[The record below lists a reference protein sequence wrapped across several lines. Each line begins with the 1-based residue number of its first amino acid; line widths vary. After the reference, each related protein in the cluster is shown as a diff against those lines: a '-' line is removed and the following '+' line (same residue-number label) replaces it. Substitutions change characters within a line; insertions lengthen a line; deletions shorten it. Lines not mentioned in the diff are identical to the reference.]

1 MSCTSEGS
9 FTSRAKELLLTSFMP
24 ASHPGGLL
32 RSAGAPREGGIAMS
46 TRITERGAG
55 PAIGLS
61 AVGIAVLLV
70 LIIAAFGSFTQV
82 GVGEVGI
89 VKHFGAINPDHP
101 DVFDPGIHTKVPFRD
116 DVVLF
121 DTRIQKEQV
130 EASAASKDGV
140 TIHSTI
146 AVNFHIDAAK
156 APLILQNIGPN
167 YKDRFID
174 RQIEQPFKAV
184 TAQYAGL
191 ELIQK
196 REEVAIKARTTLKD
210 KLASNFI
217 DVAAFTIPNYE
228 FPKEFNDAILATQ
241 VANQQ
246 NLQAKQLQE
255 KARTEAETAL
265 IVAQGL
271 ANAQKAQA
279 TTLTP
284 EYLQLQAIT
293 KWNGQLP
300 QYLTPNTP
308 LPFIGAPPVP
318 TGR

>member
-1 MSCTSEGS
+1 MS
-9 FTSRAKELLLTSFMP
+9 A
-24 ASHPGGLL
+24 
-32 RSAGAPREGGIAMS
+32 
-46 TRITERGAG
+46 RGVAARDAG

-61 AVGIAVLLV
+61 AVGIAVILV
-70 LIIAAFGSFTQV
+70 FIIGVFGSFTQV

-89 VKHFGAINPDHP
+89 VKHFGAIDPDHP

-116 DVVLF
+116 DVVIF

-130 EASAASKDGV
+130 DASAASKDGV

-156 APLILQNIGPN
+156 APLILQTLGPN
-167 YKDRFID
+167 YKDRIID
-174 RQIEQPFKAV
+174 QQIQQAFKDV

-196 REEVAIKARTTLKD
+196 REEVAIRARTTLKD
-210 KLASNFI
+210 KLSPYYI
-217 DVAAFTIPNYE
+217 IVDEFTIPNYE

-284 EYLQLQAIT
+284 EYLQLQAIN

-300 QYLTPNTP
+300 QYLTPGAAI
-308 LPFIGAPPVP
+308 PFIGTLPAQK
-318 TGR
+318 

>member
-1 MSCTSEGS
+1 
-9 FTSRAKELLLTSFMP
+9 
-24 ASHPGGLL
+24 
-32 RSAGAPREGGIAMS
+32 MS
-46 TRITERGAG
+46 TRGTPTRVSG
-55 PAIGLS
+55 PGIGLG
-61 AVGIAVLLV
+61 VIAIATLLV
-70 LIIAAFGSFTQV
+70 FLIGVFGSFTQV

-89 VKHFGAINPDHP
+89 VKHFGAIDPTHP

-116 DVVLF
+116 DVVIF

-130 EASAASKDGV
+130 DASAASRDGV

-146 AVNFHIDAAK
+146 AINFHIDAAK

-167 YKDRFID
+167 YKDRIID
-174 RQIEQPFKAV
+174 QQIQQAFKDV

-210 KLASNFI
+210 KLTPYFI
-217 DVAAFTIPNYE
+217 VVDEFTIPNYE

-293 KWNGQLP
+293 KWDGKLP

-308 LPFIGAPPVP
+308 LPFIGTATAPAQAA
-318 TGR
+318 R

>member
-1 MSCTSEGS
+1 MSIRVAQG
-9 FTSRAKELLLTSFMP
+9 
-24 ASHPGGLL
+24 
-32 RSAGAPREGGIAMS
+32 RSP
-46 TRITERGAG
+46 AG
-55 PAIGLS
+55 PVIGVGV
-61 AVGIAVLLV
+61 VGIAALLV
-70 LIIAAFGSFTQV
+70 LIIAIFGSFTQV

-89 VKHFGAINPDHP
+89 VKHFGAIDTDHP

-116 DVVLF
+116 DVVIF

-130 EASAASKDGV
+130 DSSAASKDGV

-146 AVNFHIDAAK
+146 TINFHIEAAK
-156 APLILQNIGPN
+156 APLILQNIGAN
-167 YKDRFID
+167 YKERIID
-174 RQIEQPFKAV
+174 QQIQQAFKDV

-196 REEVAIKARTTLKD
+196 REEVAIKAKGVLKD
-210 KLASNFI
+210 KLSPYYI
-217 DVAAFTIPNYE
+217 VVDEFTIPNYE

-284 EYLQLQAIT
+284 EYLQLQAIN

-308 LPFIGAPPVP
+308 LPFIGTTP
-318 TGR
+318 TPTTK

>member
-1 MSCTSEGS
+1 
-9 FTSRAKELLLTSFMP
+9 
-24 ASHPGGLL
+24 
-32 RSAGAPREGGIAMS
+32 MS
-46 TRITERGAG
+46 TRTTATRASGAG
-55 PAIGLS
+55 IGLS
-61 AVGIAVLLV
+61 AAGIVLV
-70 LIIAAFGSFTQV
+70 VIFLIGVFGSFTQV
-82 GVGEVGI
+82 GVGEIGI
-89 VKHFGAINPDHP
+89 VKHFGAIDPNHP
-101 DVFDPGIHTKVPFRD
+101 DVFEPGIHTKVPFRD
-116 DVVLF
+116 DVVIF

-130 EASAASKDGV
+130 EAFAASRDGV

-146 AVNFHIDAAK
+146 AINFHIDAAK

-167 YKDRFID
+167 YRERIIDQQIQQAFKD
-174 RQIEQPFKAV
+174 V
-184 TAQYAGL
+184 TAQFAGL

-196 REEVAIKARTTLKD
+196 REEVAVKARTTLKD
-210 KLASNFI
+210 KLTPYFI
-217 DVAAFTIPNYE
+217 IVDEFTIPNYE

-293 KWNGQLP
+293 KWDGKLP
-300 QYLTPNTP
+300 QFLTPNTP
-308 LPFIGAPPVP
+308 LPFIGATTAPATPA
-318 TGR
+318 R

>member
-1 MSCTSEGS
+1 MSIRGVPA
-9 FTSRAKELLLTSFMP
+9 RAS
-24 ASHPGGLL
+24 
-32 RSAGAPREGGIAMS
+32 
-46 TRITERGAG
+46 G
-55 PAIGLS
+55 PALGASAIG
-61 AVGIAVLLV
+61 VAVLLMLV
-70 LIIAAFGSFTQV
+70 ITILGSFTQV

-89 VKHFGAINPDHP
+89 VKHWGAIDPEHP
-101 DVFDPGIHTKVPFRD
+101 DIFDPGIHAKVPFRD
-116 DVVLF
+116 DVIIF

-130 EASAASKDGV
+130 DASAASKDGV

-146 AVNFHIDAAK
+146 AVNFHIDASK
-156 APLILQNIGPN
+156 APYILQTLGPN
-167 YKDRFID
+167 YKDRIID
-174 RQIEQPFKAV
+174 QQIQQAFKDV

-210 KLASNFI
+210 KLSPYYI
-217 DVAAFTIPNYE
+217 IVDEFTIPNYE

-255 KARTEAETAL
+255 KAKTEAETAL

-284 EYLQLQAIT
+284 EYLQLQAIN

-300 QYLTPNTP
+300 QYLTPGAAI
-308 LPFIGAPPVP
+308 PFIGTLPA
-318 TGR
+318 TK

>member
-1 MSCTSEGS
+1 MSIRVAQG
-9 FTSRAKELLLTSFMP
+9 
-24 ASHPGGLL
+24 
-32 RSAGAPREGGIAMS
+32 RSP
-46 TRITERGAG
+46 AG
-55 PAIGLS
+55 PVIGVGV
-61 AVGIAVLLV
+61 VGIAALLV
-70 LIIAAFGSFTQV
+70 FILAIFGSFTQV

-89 VKHFGAINPDHP
+89 VKHFGAIDTDHP

-116 DVVLF
+116 DVVIF

-130 EASAASKDGV
+130 DSSAASKDGV

-146 AVNFHIDAAK
+146 TINFHIEAAK
-156 APLILQNIGPN
+156 APLILQNIGAN
-167 YKDRFID
+167 YKERIID
-174 RQIEQPFKAV
+174 QQIQQAFKDV

-196 REEVAIKARTTLKD
+196 REEVAIKAKGVLKD
-210 KLASNFI
+210 KLSPYFI
-217 DVAAFTIPNYE
+217 VVDEFTIPNYE

-284 EYLQLQAIT
+284 EYLQLQAIN

-308 LPFIGAPPVP
+308 LPFIGTTP
-318 TGR
+318 TTPTR

>member
-1 MSCTSEGS
+1 MSIRVAQG
-9 FTSRAKELLLTSFMP
+9 
-24 ASHPGGLL
+24 
-32 RSAGAPREGGIAMS
+32 RSP
-46 TRITERGAG
+46 AG
-55 PAIGLS
+55 PAIGFGV
-61 AVGIAVLLV
+61 VGIAALLV
-70 LIIAAFGSFTQV
+70 LIIAIFGSFTQV

-89 VKHFGAINPDHP
+89 VKHFGAIDTDHP

-116 DVVLF
+116 DVVIF

-130 EASAASKDGV
+130 DSSAASKDGV

-146 AVNFHIDAAK
+146 TINFHIEAAK
-156 APLILQNIGPN
+156 APLILQNIGAN
-167 YKDRFID
+167 YKERIID
-174 RQIEQPFKAV
+174 QQIQQAFKDV

-196 REEVAIKARTTLKD
+196 REEVALKAKGVLKD
-210 KLASNFI
+210 KLTPYYI
-217 DVAAFTIPNYE
+217 VVDEFTIPNYE

-246 NLQAKQLQE
+246 NLQAKQLQD

-284 EYLQLQAIT
+284 EYLQLQAIN

-308 LPFIGAPPVP
+308 LPFIGTTP
-318 TGR
+318 TTPAR

>member
-1 MSCTSEGS
+1 MSIRVAQG
-9 FTSRAKELLLTSFMP
+9 
-24 ASHPGGLL
+24 
-32 RSAGAPREGGIAMS
+32 RSP
-46 TRITERGAG
+46 AG
-55 PAIGLS
+55 PVIGVGV
-61 AVGIAVLLV
+61 VGIAALLV
-70 LIIAAFGSFTQV
+70 FILAIFGSFTQV

-89 VKHFGAINPDHP
+89 VKHFGAIDTDHP
-101 DVFDPGIHTKVPFRD
+101 DVFDPGIHSKVPFRD
-116 DVVLF
+116 DVVIF

-130 EASAASKDGV
+130 DSSAASKDGV

-146 AVNFHIDAAK
+146 TINFHIEAAK
-156 APLILQNIGPN
+156 APLILQNIGAN
-167 YKDRFID
+167 YKERIID
-174 RQIEQPFKAV
+174 QQIQQAFKDV

-196 REEVAIKARTTLKD
+196 REEVAIKAKGVLKD
-210 KLASNFI
+210 KLSPYFI
-217 DVAAFTIPNYE
+217 VVDEFTIPNYE

-284 EYLQLQAIT
+284 EYLQLQAIN

-308 LPFIGAPPVP
+308 LPFIGTTP
-318 TGR
+318 TPTTK

>member
-1 MSCTSEGS
+1 MTIRG
-9 FTSRAKELLLTSFMP
+9 TQP
-24 ASHPGGLL
+24 
-32 RSAGAPREGGIAMS
+32 RSA
-46 TRITERGAG
+46 TG
-55 PAIGLS
+55 PAIGLGV
-61 AVGIAVLLV
+61 VGIAALLV
-70 LIIAAFGSFTQV
+70 LIIAIFGSFTQV

-89 VKHFGAINPDHP
+89 VKHFGAIDPDHP
-101 DVFDPGIHTKVPFRD
+101 DIFEPGIHTKVPFRD

-130 EASAASKDGV
+130 ESSAASKDGV

-146 AVNFHIDAAK
+146 TINFHIEAAK
-156 APLILQNIGPN
+156 APLILQNIGAN
-167 YKDRFID
+167 YKERIID
-174 RQIEQPFKAV
+174 QQIQQAFKDV

-196 REEVAIKARTTLKD
+196 REEVALKAKGVLKD
-210 KLASNFI
+210 KLAPYFI
-217 DVAAFTIPNYE
+217 VVDEFTIPNYE

-284 EYLQLQAIT
+284 EYLQLQAIS

-300 QYLTPNTP
+300 QYLTPNAA
-308 LPFIGAPPVP
+308 LPFIGTAP
-318 TGR
+318 TTSR

>member
-1 MSCTSEGS
+1 MSIRVAQG
-9 FTSRAKELLLTSFMP
+9 
-24 ASHPGGLL
+24 
-32 RSAGAPREGGIAMS
+32 RSP
-46 TRITERGAG
+46 AG
-55 PAIGLS
+55 PVIGVGV
-61 AVGIAVLLV
+61 VGIAALLV
-70 LIIAAFGSFTQV
+70 LVIAIFGSFTQV

-89 VKHFGAINPDHP
+89 VKHFGAIDTDHP

-116 DVVLF
+116 DVVIF

-130 EASAASKDGV
+130 DSSAASKDGV

-146 AVNFHIDAAK
+146 TINFHIEAAK
-156 APLILQNIGPN
+156 APLILQNIGAN
-167 YKDRFID
+167 YKERIID
-174 RQIEQPFKAV
+174 QQIQQAFKDV

-196 REEVAIKARTTLKD
+196 REEVAIKAKGVLKD
-210 KLASNFI
+210 KLTPYYI
-217 DVAAFTIPNYE
+217 VVDEFTIPNYE

-284 EYLQLQAIT
+284 EYLQLQAIN

-308 LPFIGAPPVP
+308 LPFIGTTP
-318 TGR
+318 TPTTK

>member
-1 MSCTSEGS
+1 MSIRNVPTRPSGS
-9 FTSRAKELLLTSFMP
+9 SI
-24 ASHPGGLL
+24 
-32 RSAGAPREGGIAMS
+32 GI
-46 TRITERGAG
+46 
-55 PAIGLS
+55 S
-61 AVGIAVLLV
+61 AVGVVAALFLV
-70 LIIAAFGSFTQV
+70 VAAFGSFTQV

-89 VKHFGAINPDHP
+89 VKHFGAIDPNHP
-101 DVFDPGIHTKVPFRD
+101 DVFDPGIHTKIPFRD
-116 DVVLF
+116 EVVIF
-121 DTRIQKEQV
+121 ETRIQKEQV
-130 EASAASKDGV
+130 DASAASKDGV

-167 YKDRFID
+167 YKDRIID
-174 RQIEQPFKAV
+174 QQIQQAYKDV
-184 TAQYAGL
+184 TGQYAGL

-196 REEVAIKARTTLKD
+196 REEVANKAKDTLRD
-210 KLASNFI
+210 KLSPYYI
-217 DVAAFTIPNYE
+217 IVDEFTIPNYE

-246 NLQAKQLQE
+246 NLQAKQLQD
-255 KARTEAETAL
+255 KARTEADTAV

-284 EYLQLQAIT
+284 EYLQLQAIN

-300 QYLTPNTP
+300 QYLTPNTA
-308 LPFIGAPPVP
+308 LPFIGTLPQPASK
-318 TGR
+318 

>member
-1 MSCTSEGS
+1 MATRFQG
-9 FTSRAKELLLTSFMP
+9 
-24 ASHPGGLL
+24 
-32 RSAGAPREGGIAMS
+32 REGGNI
-46 TRITERGAG
+46 G
-55 PAIGLS
+55 PTLGLS
-61 AVGIAVLLV
+61 AVGVVFAIVLL
-70 LIIAAFGSFTQV
+70 LAAFGSFTQV

-89 VKHFGAINPDHP
+89 VKHFGAIDVDHP
-101 DVFDPGIHTKVPFRD
+101 DIFDPGIHTKVPFRD

-130 EASAASKDGV
+130 AASAASKDGV
-140 TIHSTI
+140 TIHTTI
-146 AVNFHIDAAK
+146 AVNFHIDASK
-156 APLILQNIGPN
+156 APLILQNIGAN
-167 YKDRFID
+167 YKERIID
-174 RQIEQPFKAV
+174 QQIQQAFKDV
-184 TAQYAGL
+184 TALYAGL

-196 REEVAIKARTTLKD
+196 REEVATKAKEVLRN
-210 KLASNFI
+210 KLAPYYIFV
-217 DVAAFTIPNYE
+217 DEFTIPNYE

-284 EYLQLQAIT
+284 EYLQLQAIN

-308 LPFIGAPPVP
+308 VPFLGTAPLTGA
-318 TGR
+318 R

>member
-1 MSCTSEGS
+1 MSIRVAQG
-9 FTSRAKELLLTSFMP
+9 
-24 ASHPGGLL
+24 
-32 RSAGAPREGGIAMS
+32 RSP
-46 TRITERGAG
+46 AG
-55 PAIGLS
+55 PVIGVGV
-61 AVGIAVLLV
+61 VGIAALLV
-70 LIIAAFGSFTQV
+70 FILAIFGSFTQV

-89 VKHFGAINPDHP
+89 VKHFGAIDTDHP

-116 DVVLF
+116 DVVIF

-130 EASAASKDGV
+130 DSSAASKDGV

-146 AVNFHIDAAK
+146 TINFHIEAAK
-156 APLILQNIGPN
+156 APLILQNIGAN
-167 YKDRFID
+167 YKERIID
-174 RQIEQPFKAV
+174 QQIQQAFKDV

-196 REEVAIKARTTLKD
+196 REEVAIKAKGVLKD
-210 KLASNFI
+210 KLSPYFI
-217 DVAAFTIPNYE
+217 VVDEFTIPNYE

-284 EYLQLQAIT
+284 EYLQLQAIN

-308 LPFIGAPPVP
+308 LPFIGTTP
-318 TGR
+318 TPTTK

>member
-1 MSCTSEGS
+1 MTV
-9 FTSRAKELLLTSFMP
+9 R
-24 ASHPGGLL
+24 
-32 RSAGAPREGGIAMS
+32 GAPPRTSVPNLGLGAIGIA
-46 TRITERGAG
+46 A
-55 PAIGLS
+55 
-61 AVGIAVLLV
+61 LLV
-70 LIIAAFGSFTQV
+70 LIIAILGSFTQV

-89 VKHFGAINPDHP
+89 VKHFGAIDPDHP
-101 DVFDPGIHTKVPFRD
+101 DIFDPGIHTKVPFRD
-116 DVVLF
+116 DVVIF

-130 EASAASKDGV
+130 DASAASKDGV

-146 AVNFHIDAAK
+146 AVNFHIDASK
-156 APLILQNIGPN
+156 APLILQNIGAN
-167 YKDRFID
+167 YRERIIDQQIQQAFKD
-174 RQIEQPFKAV
+174 V

-196 REEVAIKARTTLKD
+196 REEVAIKARTTLKE
-210 KLASNFI
+210 KLQPYYI
-217 DVAAFTIPNYE
+217 VVDEFTIPNYE

-284 EYLQLQAIT
+284 EYLQLQAIN

-308 LPFIGAPPVP
+308 LPFIGTTPA
-318 TGR
+318 TR

>member
-1 MSCTSEGS
+1 MTLRGGP
-9 FTSRAKELLLTSFMP
+9 SRE
-24 ASHPGGLL
+24 
-32 RSAGAPREGGIAMS
+32 
-46 TRITERGAG
+46 AG
-55 PAIGLS
+55 PVLGIG
-61 AVGIAVLLV
+61 AVGIVFALF
-70 LIIAAFGSFTQV
+70 LIFVAFGSFTQV

-89 VKHFGAINPDHP
+89 VKHFGAIDPTHP

-116 DVVLF
+116 DVVIF
-121 DTRIQKEQV
+121 ETRIQKEQV
-130 EASAASKDGV
+130 DASAASRDGV

-146 AVNFHIDAAK
+146 AVNFHIDASK

-167 YKDRFID
+167 YKDRIID
-174 RQIEQPFKAV
+174 QQIQQAFKDV
-184 TAQYAGL
+184 TGQYAGL

-196 REEVAIKARTTLKD
+196 REEVASKAKDTLKD
-210 KLASNFI
+210 KLTPYYI
-217 DVAAFTIPNYE
+217 IVDEFTIPNYE

-246 NLQAKQLQE
+246 NLQAKQLQD
-255 KARTEAETAL
+255 KARTEADTAL

-284 EYLQLQAIT
+284 EYLQLQAIQ

-300 QYLTPNTP
+300 QYLTPNTA
-308 LPFIGAPPVP
+308 LPFIGTLPQG
-318 TGR
+318 TK

>member
-1 MSCTSEGS
+1 MS
-9 FTSRAKELLLTSFMP
+9 SRNIERP
-24 ASHPGGLL
+24 
-32 RSAGAPREGGIAMS
+32 SAPN
-46 TRITERGAG
+46 
-55 PAIGLS
+55 IGFS
-61 AVGIAVLLV
+61 VVGIAVVLV
-70 LIIAAFGSFTQV
+70 GIIAILGSFTQV

-89 VKHFGAINPDHP
+89 VKHFGAIDPEHP
-101 DVFDPGIHTKVPFRD
+101 DVFDPGIHAKVPFRD
-116 DVVLF
+116 DVVIF

-130 EASAASKDGV
+130 DASAASKDGV

-156 APLILQNIGPN
+156 APLILQTLGPN
-167 YKDRFID
+167 YKDRIID
-174 RQIEQPFKAV
+174 QQIQQAFKDV

-210 KLASNFI
+210 KLSPYYI
-217 DVAAFTIPNYE
+217 IVDEFTIPNYE

-284 EYLQLQAIT
+284 EYLQLQAIN

-300 QYLTPNTP
+300 QYLTPGAAI
-308 LPFIGAPPVP
+308 PFIGTLPA
-318 TGR
+318 TR

>member
-1 MSCTSEGS
+1 MSIRGVP
-9 FTSRAKELLLTSFMP
+9 SRNNVP
-24 ASHPGGLL
+24 AF
-32 RSAGAPREGGIAMS
+32 
-46 TRITERGAG
+46 
-55 PAIGLS
+55 GLS
-61 AVGIAVLLV
+61 ALGIAAVLV
-70 LIIAAFGSFTQV
+70 LVIVILGSFTQV

-89 VKHFGAINPDHP
+89 VKHFGAIDPDHP

-116 DVVLF
+116 DVVIF

-130 EASAASKDGV
+130 QASAASKDGV
-140 TIHSTI
+140 TITSTI
-146 AVNFHIDAAK
+146 AVNFHIDASK
-156 APLILQNIGPN
+156 APLILQNLGPN
-167 YKDRFID
+167 YKDRIID
-174 RQIEQPFKAV
+174 QQIQQSFKDV

-196 REEVAIKARTTLKD
+196 REEVANKAKETLKN
-210 KLASNFI
+210 KL
-217 DVAAFTIPNYE
+217 VAYYIIVDEFTIPNYE

-271 ANAQKAQA
+271 ANAQRAQA

-293 KWNGQLP
+293 KWDGKLP

-308 LPFIGAPPVP
+308 LPFIGATTAPATPA
-318 TGR
+318 R

>member
-1 MSCTSEGS
+1 MTIRG
-9 FTSRAKELLLTSFMP
+9 TQ
-24 ASHPGGLL
+24 
-32 RSAGAPREGGIAMS
+32 PRY
-46 TRITERGAG
+46 AG
-55 PAIGLS
+55 PGIGLGV
-61 AVGIAVLLV
+61 VGIAALFV
-70 LIIAAFGSFTQV
+70 LIIAIFGSFTQV

-89 VKHFGAINPDHP
+89 VKHFGAIDTEHP

-116 DVVLF
+116 DVVIF

-130 EASAASKDGV
+130 ESSAASKDGV

-146 AVNFHIDAAK
+146 TINFHIEAAK
-156 APLILQNIGPN
+156 APLILQNIGSN
-167 YKDRFID
+167 YKERIID
-174 RQIEQPFKAV
+174 QQIQQAFKDV

-196 REEVAIKARTTLKD
+196 REEVALKAKAVLKD
-210 KLASNFI
+210 KLAPYYI
-217 DVAAFTIPNYE
+217 VVDEFTIPNYE

-284 EYLQLQAIT
+284 EYLQLQAIN

-308 LPFIGAPPVP
+308 LPFIGTTP
-318 TGR
+318 TSPAR

>member
-1 MSCTSEGS
+1 MSIRVAQG
-9 FTSRAKELLLTSFMP
+9 
-24 ASHPGGLL
+24 
-32 RSAGAPREGGIAMS
+32 RSP
-46 TRITERGAG
+46 AG
-55 PAIGLS
+55 PVIGVGV
-61 AVGIAVLLV
+61 VGIAALLV
-70 LIIAAFGSFTQV
+70 FILAIFGSFTQV

-89 VKHFGAINPDHP
+89 VKHFGAIDTDHP

-116 DVVLF
+116 DVVIF

-130 EASAASKDGV
+130 DSSAASKDGV

-146 AVNFHIDAAK
+146 TINFHIEAAK
-156 APLILQNIGPN
+156 APLILQNIGAN
-167 YKDRFID
+167 YKERIID
-174 RQIEQPFKAV
+174 QQIQQAFKDV

-196 REEVAIKARTTLKD
+196 REEVAIKAKGVLKD
-210 KLASNFI
+210 KLSPYYI
-217 DVAAFTIPNYE
+217 VVDEFTIPNYE

-246 NLQAKQLQE
+246 NLQAKQLQD

-284 EYLQLQAIT
+284 EYLQLQAIN

-308 LPFIGAPPVP
+308 LPFIGTTP
-318 TGR
+318 TPTTK

>member
-1 MSCTSEGS
+1 MV
-9 FTSRAKELLLTSFMP
+9 A
-24 ASHPGGLL
+24 
-32 RSAGAPREGGIAMS
+32 
-46 TRITERGAG
+46 TRITTRGG
-55 PAIGLS
+55 GGSLGIGLGVVFVV
-61 AVGIAVLLV
+61 ALLFIV
-70 LIIAAFGSFTQV
+70 FAIFGSFTQV

-89 VKHFGAINPDHP
+89 VKHFGAIDPAHP

-116 DVVLF
+116 DVVIF

-130 EASAASKDGV
+130 NASAASKDGV
-140 TIHSTI
+140 TITSII
-146 AVNFHIDAAK
+146 AINFHIDASK
-156 APLILQNIGPN
+156 APFILQNIGPN
-167 YKDRFID
+167 YKDRIID
-174 RQIEQPFKAV
+174 QQIQQAFKDV

-196 REEVAIKARTTLKD
+196 REEVASRAKATLKD
-210 KLASNFI
+210 KLI
-217 DVAAFTIPNYE
+217 PYYIIVDEFTIPNYE

-265 IVAQGL
+265 IVAQGQ

-284 EYLQLQAIT
+284 EYLQLQAIQ

-300 QYLTPNTP
+300 VYLTPNTP
-308 LPFIGAPPVP
+308 LPFVGAVP
-318 TGR
+318 IPAR

>member
-1 MSCTSEGS
+1 MTI
-9 FTSRAKELLLTSFMP
+9 RAAPVRASGP
-24 ASHPGGLL
+24 ALGL
-32 RSAGAPREGGIAMS
+32 GALGIA
-46 TRITERGAG
+46 
-55 PAIGLS
+55 
-61 AVGIAVLLV
+61 AVLV
-70 LIIAAFGSFTQV
+70 LIIVILGSFTQV

-89 VKHFGAINPDHP
+89 VKHWGAIDPDHP
-101 DVFDPGIHTKVPFRD
+101 DIFDPGIHAKVPFRD
-116 DVVLF
+116 DVVIF

-130 EASAASKDGV
+130 DASAASKDGV

-146 AVNFHIDAAK
+146 AVNFHIEAAK
-156 APLILQNIGPN
+156 APLILQNLGPN
-167 YKDRFID
+167 YKDRIID
-174 RQIEQPFKAV
+174 QQIQQAFKDV

-210 KLASNFI
+210 KLAPYYI
-217 DVAAFTIPNYE
+217 VVDEFTIPNYE

-255 KARTEAETAL
+255 KAKTEAETAL

-284 EYLQLQAIT
+284 EYLQLQAIN

-300 QYLTPNTP
+300 QYLTPGTAI
-308 LPFIGAPPVP
+308 PFIGSTVK
-318 TGR
+318 

>member
-1 MSCTSEGS
+1 MTIRG
-9 FTSRAKELLLTSFMP
+9 TQP
-24 ASHPGGLL
+24 
-32 RSAGAPREGGIAMS
+32 RSSA
-46 TRITERGAG
+46 
-55 PAIGLS
+55 PAIGFGV
-61 AVGIAVLLV
+61 VGIAAVLVFILA
-70 LIIAAFGSFTQV
+70 IFGSFTQV

-89 VKHFGAINPDHP
+89 VKHFGAIDTEHP

-116 DVVLF
+116 DVIIF

-130 EASAASKDGV
+130 DSSAASKDGV

-146 AVNFHIDAAK
+146 TINFHIEAAK
-156 APLILQNIGPN
+156 APLILQNIGAN
-167 YKDRFID
+167 YKERIID
-174 RQIEQPFKAV
+174 QQIQQAFKDV

-196 REEVAIKARTTLKD
+196 REEVALKAKGVLKD
-210 KLASNFI
+210 KLTPYYI
-217 DVAAFTIPNYE
+217 VVDEFTIPNYE

-284 EYLQLQAIT
+284 EYLQLQAIN

-308 LPFIGAPPVP
+308 LPFIGTTPATPA
-318 TGR
+318 R

>member
-1 MSCTSEGS
+1 MSQRNGS
-9 FTSRAKELLLTSFMP
+9 GRT
-24 ASHPGGLL
+24 
-32 RSAGAPREGGIAMS
+32 
-46 TRITERGAG
+46 G
-55 PAIGLS
+55 PAIG
-61 AVGIAVLLV
+61 VGVLGVAGLLV
-70 LIIAAFGSFTQV
+70 LVLAIFGSFTQV

-89 VKHFGAINPDHP
+89 VKHFGAIDTVHP
-101 DVFDPGIHTKVPFRD
+101 DVFDPGIHTKIPFRD
-116 DVVLF
+116 DVVIF

-130 EASAASKDGV
+130 ESSAASKDGV
-140 TIHSTI
+140 TIRSTI
-146 AVNFHIDAAK
+146 TINFHIEAAK
-156 APLILQNIGPN
+156 APLILQNVGAN
-167 YKDRFID
+167 YRERIIDQQIQQSFKD
-174 RQIEQPFKAV
+174 V

-196 REEVAIKARTTLKD
+196 REEVAIKAKGVLRD
-210 KLASNFI
+210 KLSPYYI
-217 DVAAFTIPNYE
+217 VVDEFTIPNYE

-255 KARTEAETAL
+255 KAKTEAETAL
-265 IVAQGL
+265 IVAQGQ

-284 EYLQLQAIT
+284 EYLQLQAIQ

-308 LPFIGAPPVP
+308 LPFLGTAPIT

>member
-1 MSCTSEGS
+1 VTIRGV
-9 FTSRAKELLLTSFMP
+9 
-24 ASHPGGLL
+24 
-32 RSAGAPREGGIAMS
+32 SARP
-46 TRITERGAG
+46 AG
-55 PAIGLS
+55 PAIGAS
-61 AVGIAVLLV
+61 AIGIAVILV
-70 LIIAAFGSFTQV
+70 LIITLLGSFTQV

-89 VKHFGAINPDHP
+89 VKHFGAIDPDHP
-101 DVFDPGIHTKVPFRD
+101 DIFDPGIHTKVPFRD
-116 DVVLF
+116 DVVIF

-130 EASAASKDGV
+130 DASAASKDGV

-146 AVNFHIDAAK
+146 AVNFHIDASK
-156 APLILQNIGPN
+156 APYILQNLGAN
-167 YKDRFID
+167 YKDRIID
-174 RQIEQPFKAV
+174 QQIQQAFKDV

-196 REEVAIKARTTLKD
+196 REEVAIKAKTTLKD
-210 KLASNFI
+210 KLAPYFI
-217 DVAAFTIPNYE
+217 IVDEFTIPNYE

-284 EYLQLQAIT
+284 EYLQLQAIN

-300 QYLTPNTP
+300 QYLTPGAAI
-308 LPFIGAPPVP
+308 PFIGTLPAQK
-318 TGR
+318 

>member
-1 MSCTSEGS
+1 VTI
-9 FTSRAKELLLTSFMP
+9 RAT
-24 ASHPGGLL
+24 PG
-32 RSAGAPREGGIAMS
+32 R
-46 TRITERGAG
+46 AG

-61 AVGIAVLLV
+61 VVGIGTVLV
-70 LIIAAFGSFTQV
+70 LIIVILGSFTQV
-82 GVGEVGI
+82 GVGEIGI
-89 VKHFGAINPDHP
+89 VKHFGAIDPAHP
-101 DVFDPGIHTKVPFRD
+101 DVFEPGIHAKVPFRD
-116 DVVLF
+116 DVVIF
-121 DTRIQKEQV
+121 DTRIQKDQV

-167 YKDRFID
+167 YKDRIID
-174 RQIEQPFKAV
+174 QQIQQAFKDV

-210 KLASNFI
+210 KLAPYFI
-217 DVAAFTIPNYE
+217 VVDEFTIPNYE

-284 EYLQLQAIT
+284 EYLQLQAIN

-308 LPFIGAPPVP
+308 LPFIGTTP
-318 TGR
+318 TTTK

>member
-1 MSCTSEGS
+1 MTIRG
-9 FTSRAKELLLTSFMP
+9 TQPR
-24 ASHPGGLL
+24 PG
-32 RSAGAPREGGIAMS
+32 
-46 TRITERGAG
+46 G
-55 PAIGLS
+55 PAIGFG
-61 AVGIAVLLV
+61 VIGIAALLV
-70 LIIAAFGSFTQV
+70 LIIAIFGSFTQV
-82 GVGEVGI
+82 GVGEIGI
-89 VKHFGAINPDHP
+89 VKHFGAIDPDHP
-101 DVFDPGIHTKVPFRD
+101 DVFEPGIHTKVPFRD
-116 DVVLF
+116 DVVIF
-121 DTRIQKEQV
+121 DTRIQKEEV
-130 EASAASKDGV
+130 AASAASRDGV

-146 AVNFHIDAAK
+146 AINFHIDPSK

-167 YKDRFID
+167 YKERIID
-174 RQIEQPFKAV
+174 QQIQQAFKDV
-184 TAQYAGL
+184 TALYAGL

-196 REEVAIKARTTLKD
+196 REEVAGKAKDVLKN
-210 KLASNFI
+210 KLSPYYI
-217 DVAAFTIPNYE
+217 IVDEFTIPNYE

-284 EYLQLQAIT
+284 EYLQLQAIS

-308 LPFIGAPPVP
+308 LPFIGTTP
-318 TGR
+318 TTPAR

>member
-1 MSCTSEGS
+1 MSA
-9 FTSRAKELLLTSFMP
+9 RDA
-24 ASHPGGLL
+24 A
-32 RSAGAPREGGIAMS
+32 
-46 TRITERGAG
+46 RGAG

-61 AVGIAVLLV
+61 AVGIVVLLV
-70 LIIAAFGSFTQV
+70 FILAVLGSYTQV

-116 DVVLF
+116 DVVIF

-167 YKDRFID
+167 YKDRIID
-174 RQIEQPFKAV
+174 QQIQQAFKDV

-210 KLASNFI
+210 KLAPYYI
-217 DVAAFTIPNYE
+217 VVDEFTIPNYE

-241 VANQQ
+241 VENQQ

-284 EYLQLQAIT
+284 EYLQLQAIN

-318 TGR
+318 AGR

>member
-1 MSCTSEGS
+1 MSARNFE
-9 FTSRAKELLLTSFMP
+9 RA
-24 ASHPGGLL
+24 
-32 RSAGAPREGGIAMS
+32 APS
-46 TRITERGAG
+46 
-55 PAIGLS
+55 IGFGV
-61 AVGIAVLLV
+61 VGIAALLV
-70 LIIAAFGSFTQV
+70 LIIAILGSFTQV

-89 VKHFGAINPDHP
+89 VKHFGAIDPDHP

-116 DVVLF
+116 DVVIF

-130 EASAASKDGV
+130 QASAASKDGV
-140 TIHSTI
+140 TITSTI
-146 AVNFHIDAAK
+146 AVNFHIDASK
-156 APLILQNIGPN
+156 APLILQNLGPN
-167 YKDRFID
+167 YKDRIID
-174 RQIEQPFKAV
+174 QQIQQSFKDV
-184 TAQYAGL
+184 TGQYAGL

-196 REEVAIKARTTLKD
+196 RQEVANLAKTTLKD
-210 KLASNFI
+210 KLAPYFI
-217 DVAAFTIPNYE
+217 IVDEFTIPNYE

-255 KARTEAETAL
+255 KAKTEAETAL

-284 EYLQLQAIT
+284 EYLQLQAIN

-300 QYLTPNTP
+300 QYLTPGAAI
-308 LPFIGAPPVP
+308 PFIGTLP
-318 TGR
+318 TPATK

>member
-1 MSCTSEGS
+1 MTIRG
-9 FTSRAKELLLTSFMP
+9 TQPRAQGT
-24 ASHPGGLL
+24 
-32 RSAGAPREGGIAMS
+32 
-46 TRITERGAG
+46 
-55 PAIGLS
+55 AIGFGVIGV
-61 AVGIAVLLV
+61 AALLV
-70 LIIAAFGSFTQV
+70 LIIAIFGSFTQV

-89 VKHFGAINPDHP
+89 VKHFGAIDTDHP

-116 DVVLF
+116 DVVIF

-130 EASAASKDGV
+130 ESSAASKDGV

-146 AVNFHIDAAK
+146 TINFHIEAAK
-156 APLILQNIGPN
+156 APLILQNIGAN
-167 YKDRFID
+167 YKERIID
-174 RQIEQPFKAV
+174 QQIQQAFKDV

-196 REEVAIKARTTLKD
+196 REEVALKAKGVLKD
-210 KLASNFI
+210 KLTPYYI
-217 DVAAFTIPNYE
+217 VVDEFTIPNYE

-284 EYLQLQAIT
+284 EYLQLQAIN

-308 LPFIGAPPVP
+308 LPFIGTTP
-318 TGR
+318 TTPAR

>member
-1 MSCTSEGS
+1 MSNRTFE
-9 FTSRAKELLLTSFMP
+9 RAT
-24 ASHPGGLL
+24 
-32 RSAGAPREGGIAMS
+32 APN
-46 TRITERGAG
+46 
-55 PAIGLS
+55 IGFGV
-61 AVGIAVLLV
+61 VGIAALLV
-70 LIIAAFGSFTQV
+70 LIIAVLGSFTQV

-89 VKHFGAINPDHP
+89 VKHFGAIDPEHP

-116 DVVLF
+116 DVVIF

-130 EASAASKDGV
+130 DASAASKDGV

-156 APLILQNIGPN
+156 APLILQTLGPN
-167 YKDRFID
+167 YKDRIID
-174 RQIEQPFKAV
+174 QQIQQAFKDV

-210 KLASNFI
+210 KLSPYYI
-217 DVAAFTIPNYE
+217 IVDEFTIPNYE

-284 EYLQLQAIT
+284 EYLQLQAIN

-300 QYLTPNTP
+300 QYLTPGAAI
-308 LPFIGAPPVP
+308 PFIGTLPA
-318 TGR
+318 TK

>member
-1 MSCTSEGS
+1 MTLRGI
-9 FTSRAKELLLTSFMP
+9 P
-24 ASHPGGLL
+24 ARPNNANL
-32 RSAGAPREGGIAMS
+32 
-46 TRITERGAG
+46 
-55 PAIGLS
+55 GLS
-61 AVGIAVLLV
+61 AVGVVAALFLLIV
-70 LIIAAFGSFTQV
+70 AFGSFTQV

-89 VKHFGAINPDHP
+89 VKHFGAIDPEHP

-116 DVVLF
+116 DVVIF

-130 EASAASKDGV
+130 DASAASKDGV

-146 AVNFHIDAAK
+146 AVNFHIDATK
-156 APLILQNIGPN
+156 APFILQNLGPN
-167 YKDRFID
+167 YKDRIID
-174 RQIEQPFKAV
+174 QQIQQAFKDV

-196 REEVAIKARTTLKD
+196 REEVAVKAKTTLKD
-210 KLASNFI
+210 KLSPYYI
-217 DVAAFTIPNYE
+217 VVDEFTIPNYE

-255 KARTEAETAL
+255 KAKTEADTAL

-284 EYLQLQAIT
+284 EYLQLQAIN

-300 QYLTPNTP
+300 QYLTPGAA
-308 LPFIGAPPVP
+308 LPFIGTVP
-318 TGR
+318 TPTR

>member
-1 MSCTSEGS
+1 MTIRG
-9 FTSRAKELLLTSFMP
+9 TQPRAS
-24 ASHPGGLL
+24 
-32 RSAGAPREGGIAMS
+32 
-46 TRITERGAG
+46 G
-55 PAIGLS
+55 PAIGFG
-61 AVGIAVLLV
+61 VIGIAVLLV
-70 LIIAAFGSFTQV
+70 LIIAVFGSFTQV

-89 VKHFGAINPDHP
+89 VKHFGAIDTDHP

-116 DVVLF
+116 DVVIF

-130 EASAASKDGV
+130 DSSAASKDGV

-146 AVNFHIDAAK
+146 TINFHIEAAK
-156 APLILQNIGPN
+156 APLILQNIGAN
-167 YKDRFID
+167 YKERIID
-174 RQIEQPFKAV
+174 QQIQQAFKDV

-196 REEVAIKARTTLKD
+196 REEVALKAKGVLKD
-210 KLASNFI
+210 KLSPYYI
-217 DVAAFTIPNYE
+217 VVDEFTIPNYE

-284 EYLQLQAIT
+284 EYLQLQAIN

-308 LPFIGAPPVP
+308 LPFIGTTP
-318 TGR
+318 TTTK